1 MTDLSAGLTDT
12 ALSLEAI
19 RDNLS
24 VIEEGFR
31 NLRMPSTAD
40 DGIRTSS
47 VNRDET
53 FYFSDVI
60 IRVESTLYKVPRHI
74 LSEHSH
80 VFRDMFVLP
89 SGDQPAEGFSDDDPI
104 VLQGVTSYD
113 FRQLLRVLYA
123 RAIVPSASP
132 VSVTNPAGSQLSLA
146 RQEWSAVLKLSH
158 QWEMS
163 TIHQFA
169 IEKMSSL
176 AMDPVDKLA
185 LALKYNINVWIKPA
199 LNDLAKRS
207 RPMTK
212 RDVDLLGLDVVLR
225 IAEVRES
232 IVRCPTTGRMTVGRR
247 QSDQLDFGTMIEEV
261 FPEHFPPPQTHAQS
275 QKSSHLG
282 NKSDSLVSPSI
293 FASRPSTNNTAPAFM
308 FGAPQRNSTNNTASD
323 SSGFTFGAPRR
334 NLGH

>member
-1 MTDLSAGLTDT
+1 MTDLSAGLSDT

-24 VIEEGFR
+24 IIEEGFR

-47 VNRDET
+47 VNRDEI

-80 VFRDMFVLP
+80 VFRDMFALP
-89 SGDQPAEGFSDDDPI
+89 SGNQPAEGLSDDNPI

-123 RAIVPSASP
+123 RAIVPSALP
-132 VSVTNPAGSQLSLA
+132 VSVTNPARSQLSLA

-169 IEKMSSL
+169 IGKMSSL
-176 AMDPVDKLA
+176 AMDPTDKLA
-185 LALKYNINVWIKPA
+185 LALKYNIDVWIKPA

-212 RDVDLLGLDVVLR
+212 RDVDLLGLGVVLK

-232 IVRCPTTGRMTVGRR
+232 IIKCPFSGVLTVGTR
-247 QSDQLDFGTMIEEV
+247 QADQLDFGTRIEAV
-261 FPEHFPPPQTHAQS
+261 FPEHFPPPQPHTES
-275 QKSSHLG
+275 QNLSPSG
-282 NKSDSLVSPSI
+282 SGGDSLSSASLFGFSTQSSNNSI
-293 FASRPSTNNTAPAFM
+293 TAPSFG
-308 FGAPQRNSTNNTASD
+308 FGAPYRNS
-323 SSGFTFGAPRR
+323 GR
-334 NLGH
+334 